1 MEQKS
6 IKQII
11 ADNIKFYRERN
22 NLQKK
27 EVAEYVGVSASSV
40 THWEDGSNSIDINK
54 LAILCSLFNCK
65 LSEIVTS
72 REEQTQE
79 KPLTHDE
86 QQLINDY
93 RNLSAQGQEYIRQ
106 TMFLAKQTYKKSS
119 DTSLL
124 EEHSGA

>member
-1 MEQKS
+1 MEQRS

-54 LAILCSLFNCK
+54 LAILCDLFNCK

-72 REEQTQE
+72 REELTQE

-93 RNLSAQGQEYIRQ
+93 RDLSPQGQEYIRQ

-119 DTSLL
+119 DNSLL
-124 EEHSGA
+124 EEQSGA

>member
-1 MEQKS
+1 MERRS

-27 EVAEYVGVSASSV
+27 EVAEYVGVSAASV

-54 LAILCSLFNCK
+54 LAILCDLFNCK

-72 REEQTQE
+72 REELSQE

-93 RNLSAQGQEYIRQ
+93 RDLSPQGQEYIRQ

-119 DTSLL
+119 DNSLL
-124 EEHSGA
+124 EEQSGA